1 MTETILILQ
10 PIGAELRDII
20 TAELS
25 PGFVASFTESD
36 EPAALKAKLADADYV
51 VFWDIGLPADL
62 LHAAPRLKLAHKWG
76 VGVENIDI
84 DVARARSIQVA
95 RTPGGNAIP
104 VAEFAVGLM
113 IATGRRIVTAHNSMV
128 EGRWAKNDIWRRS
141 IMLSS
146 KTVGI
151 VGLGAI
157 GKEVAKRLPGFGCT
171 VLYNT
176 RTPLSAAEAA
186 ALGVTYRS
194 LEALLA
200 EADFVCLCCPLT
212 AETRGMIAAPQ
223 LATMKPGS
231 ILVNVAR
238 GGIVVEA
245 DLVAALR
252 DGPLA
257 GAAIDVFEPEP
268 PDPANPLLH
277 MDNVIVTPHCA
288 STAFENSA
296 TGVRHWLANIG
307 RVARGE
313 ALPVTD
319 RVL

>member
-113 IATGRRIVTAHNSMV
+113 IAMGRRIVTAHNSMV

-141 IMLSS
+141 IMLSG

-296 TGVRHWLANIG
+296 IGVRHWLANIG

-319 RVL
+319 RVI

>member
-10 PIGAELRDII
+10 PIAAELRDII
-20 TAELS
+20 RNELPDGFALTFAES
-25 PGFVASFTESD
+25 T
-36 EPAALKAKLADADYV
+36 EPAEQKAKLADADYV
-51 VFWDIGLPADL
+51 VFWDIGLPTDL
-62 LHAAPRLKLAHKWG
+62 LNAAPRLKLAHKWG
-76 VGVENIDI
+76 VGVENIDL
-84 DVARARSIQVA
+84 DVARARSVQVA
-95 RTPGGNAIP
+95 RTPGSNAIP

-113 IATGRRIVTAHNSMV
+113 IAIGRRIVTAHNSMI
-128 EGRWAKNDIWRRS
+128 EGRWAKNEIWRRS
-141 IMLSS
+141 IMLSG

-157 GKEVAKRLPGFGCT
+157 GKQVARRVAGFGCT
-171 VLYNT
+171 ILYNT
-176 RTPLSAAEAA
+176 RRPLPKTQEA
-186 ALGVTYRS
+186 ALGVAHRS
-194 LEALLA
+194 LADLLVQS
-200 EADFVCLCCPLT
+200 DFVCLCCPLT
-212 AETRGMIAAPQ
+212 PETRGMIAAPQ

-238 GGIVVEA
+238 GGIVDET
-245 DLVAALR
+245 DLIAALR

-296 TGVRHWLANIG
+296 RGARHWLGNIA

-313 ALPVTD
+313 ALPESD
-319 RVL
+319 RVI

>member
-10 PIGAELRDII
+10 PIAAELRDII
-20 TAELS
+20 RTELPDGFALTFAEN
-25 PGFVASFTESD
+25 T
-36 EPAALKAKLADADYV
+36 EPAEQKAKLVDADYV
-51 VFWDIGLPADL
+51 VFWDVGLPADL
-62 LHAAPRLKLAHKWG
+62 LNAAPRLKLAHKWG
-76 VGVENIDI
+76 VGVENIDL

-95 RTPGGNAIP
+95 RTPGSNAIP

-113 IATGRRIVTAHNSMV
+113 IAIGRRIVTAHNSMV
-128 EGRWAKNDIWRRS
+128 QGQWAKNEIWRRS
-141 IMLSS
+141 IMLSG

-157 GKEVAKRLPGFGCT
+157 GKEVAKRVAGFGCT

-176 RTPLSAAEAA
+176 RTPLPKTEET
-186 ALGVTYRS
+186 ALGVAHRS
-194 LEALLA
+194 LPDLLVQS
-200 EADFVCLCCPLT
+200 DFVCLCCPLT
-212 AETRGMIAAPQ
+212 PETRGMIAAPQ

-238 GGIVVEA
+238 GGIVDET
-245 DLVAALR
+245 DLIAALR

-296 TGVRHWLANIG
+296 KGARQWLGNIA

-313 ALPVTD
+313 ALPETD
-319 RVL
+319 RVI

>member
-10 PIGAELRDII
+10 PIAAELRDII
-20 TAELS
+20 RAELP
-25 PGFVASFTESD
+25 PGFDLSFTDSPD
-36 EPAALKAKLADADYV
+36 PAHLKAKLADADYV

-62 LHAAPRLKLAHKWG
+62 LNAAPRLKLAHKWG
-76 VGVENIDI
+76 VGVENIDH
-84 DVARARSIQVA
+84 DVCKARGIQIA
-95 RTPGGNAIP
+95 RTPGSNAVP

-113 IATGRRIVTAHNSMV
+113 IAIGRRIVTAHNSMV
-128 EGRWAKNDIWRRS
+128 RGAWAKNEIWRKS
-141 IMLSS
+141 IMLSG

-157 GKEVAKRLPGFGCT
+157 GKQVAKRVQGFGCT

-176 RTPLSAAEAA
+176 RTKLPDAEEAA
-186 ALGVTYRS
+186 LNVSHRGLAD
-194 LEALLA
+194 LLA
-200 EADFVCLCCPLT
+200 QSDFVCLCCPLT
-212 AETRGMIAAPQ
+212 PETRGMIAAPQ

-238 GGIVVEA
+238 GGIVPEA
-245 DLVAALR
+245 DLIAALR

-277 MDNVIVTPHCA
+277 MDNVIVSPHCA

-296 TGVRHWLANIG
+296 IGARQWLGNIA

-313 ALPVTD
+313 ALPETD
-319 RVL
+319 RVA

>member
-10 PIGAELRDII
+10 PIAAELREII
-20 TAELS
+20 LAELP
-25 PGFVASFTESD
+25 PGFAASFTDSTD
-36 EPAALKAKLADADYV
+36 PAHLKAKLADADYV
-51 VFWDIGLPADL
+51 VFWDDGLPADL
-62 LHAAPRLKLAHKWG
+62 LNAAPKLKLAHKWG
-76 VGVENIDI
+76 VGVENIDL
-84 DVARARSIQVA
+84 DVARRRGILVA

-113 IATGRRIVTAHNSMV
+113 IAIGRRILTAHNSMV
-128 EGRWAKNDIWRRS
+128 RGEWAKNEIWRRS
-141 IMLSS
+141 IMLSG

-157 GKEVAKRLPGFGCT
+157 GKQVARRVQGFGCP

-176 RTPLSAAEAA
+176 RTRLPAAEEADR
-186 ALGVTYRS
+186 GVVYRS
-194 LEALLA
+194 LDDLLV

-212 AETRGMIAAPQ
+212 PQTRGMIAAPQ

-238 GGIVVEA
+238 GGIVPEA
-245 DLVAALR
+245 DLIAALR

-257 GAAIDVFEPEP
+257 AAAIDVFEPEP

-277 MDNVIVTPHCA
+277 MDNVIVSPHCA

-296 TGVRHWLANIG
+296 IGVRHWLGNIV
-307 RVARGE
+307 RVAAGQP
-313 ALPVTD
+313 LPETD
-319 RVL
+319 QVS

>member
-10 PIGAELRDII
+10 PIAPELREIVIAELP
-20 TAELS
+20 
-25 PGFVASFTESD
+25 PGFAASFTESA
-36 EPAALKAKLADADYV
+36 EPGELKAKLADADYV
-51 VFWDIGLPADL
+51 VFWDIGLPAEL
-62 LHAAPRLKLAHKWG
+62 LDAAPRLKLAHKWG
-76 VGVENIDI
+76 VGVENIDLE
-84 DVARARSIQVA
+84 VARARSIQVA
-95 RTPGGNAIP
+95 RTPGSNAVP

-113 IATGRRIVTAHNSMV
+113 IAIGRRIVTAHNSMV

-157 GKEVAKRLPGFGCT
+157 GKEVSRRVAGFGCS

-176 RTPLSAAEAA
+176 RTRLPAAEEATLA
-186 ALGVTYRS
+186 VTHRS
-194 LEALLA
+194 LDDLLVQS
-200 EADFVCLCCPLT
+200 DFVCLCCPLT
-212 AETRGMIAAPQ
+212 PETRGMIAAPQ
-223 LATMKPGS
+223 LATMKPGA

-245 DLVAALR
+245 DLVDALR

-296 TGVRHWLANIG
+296 KGARQWLGNIA

-313 ALPVTD
+313 ALPETD

>member
-1 MTETILILQ
+1 M
-10 PIGAELRDII
+10 
-20 TAELS
+20 
-25 PGFVASFTESD
+25 
-36 EPAALKAKLADADYV
+36 
-51 VFWDIGLPADL
+51 
-62 LHAAPRLKLAHKWG
+62 
-76 VGVENIDI
+76 
-84 DVARARSIQVA
+84 ARARRIQVA
-95 RTPGGNAIP
+95 RTPGSNAVP

-113 IATGRRIVTAHNSMV
+113 IAMGRCIVTAHNSMI
-128 EGRWAKNDIWRRS
+128 EGRWAKNEIWRCS
-141 IMLSS
+141 IMLSG

-157 GKEVAKRLPGFGCT
+157 GKEVALRVAGFGCK

-176 RTPLSAAEAA
+176 RTPLPPAEEVAR
-186 ALGVTYRS
+186 GVVHRS
-194 LEALLA
+194 LDQLLA
-200 EADFVCLCCPLT
+200 QSDFVCLCCPLT

-223 LATMKPGS
+223 FGRMKPGS
-231 ILVNVAR
+231 ILMNVAR

-245 DLVAALR
+245 DLVTALR
-252 DGPLA
+252 DGLLA

-296 TGVRHWLANIG
+296 TGVRQWLDNIG

-319 RVL
+319 RVI

>member
-141 IMLSS
+141 IMLSG

-296 TGVRHWLANIG
+296 IGVRHWLANIG

-319 RVL
+319 RVI

>member
-84 DVARARSIQVA
+84 DVAHARSIQVA
-95 RTPGGNAIP
+95 RTPGSNAIP

-113 IATGRRIVTAHNSMV
+113 IAMGRRIVTAHNSMV

-141 IMLSS
+141 IMLSG

-157 GKEVAKRLPGFGCT
+157 GREVAKRLPGFGCT

-176 RTPLSAAEAA
+176 RTPLPAAEAA

-212 AETRGMIAAPQ
+212 TQTRGMIAAPQ

-245 DLVAALR
+245 DLVTALR

-296 TGVRHWLANIG
+296 IGVRHWLANIG

-319 RVL
+319 RVI